1 MQISHVFFSVYLSQD
16 SHTDNLSAAT
26 ARGATVGSSSN
37 LLAVSLME
45 AAKLRLQHSGEF
57 SVIVLANL
65 LKVDRCVIRVLDA
78 TVEVAGIWV
87 SFRVQN
93 HSPVEVAV
101 RIPSNPALK
110 RTRMNRNVSHENVVE
125 RPTPENVVKVRGVV
139 GELEQIVVTP
149 NQFLAPIQPFQHLE
163 TASVDDNVTKVIN
176 AIFGP
181 HNPVPIV
188 NEGLGHFLRVIP
200 GAHLGSVIP
209 QKLADSGVA
218 KVRIRCDPSVCHTL
232 FSLVP
237 KTVKHVKQRDYYVG
251 LVVPV
256 NRR

>member
-16 SHTDNLSAAT
+16 SHTKSLSAAT

-37 LLAVSLME
+37 LRAVSLME

-65 LKVDRCVIRVLDA
+65 LKVNRCVIRVFDTA
-78 TVEVAGIWV
+78 VEVAGI
-87 SFRVQN
+87 SN
-93 HSPVEVAV
+93 HPPVKVTV
-101 RIPSNPALK
+101 CIPANPPFE
-110 RTRMNRNVSHENVVE
+110 RPGMNRDVSHEDVVK
-125 RPTPENVVKVRGVV
+125 RPTPEDVVKVRRVICQ
-139 GELEQIVVTP
+139 LKQIVVTP

-163 TASVDDNVTKVIN
+163 VASVDNNIAKVIDAIFRAHN
-176 AIFGP
+176 AI
-181 HNPVPIV
+181 PVIHQS
-188 NEGLGHFLRVIP
+188 LSHFLWVIP
-200 GAHLGSVIP
+200 GAYLGSVIP
-209 QKLADSGVA
+209 QKLADASVA
-218 KVRIRCDPSVCHTL
+218 EVSIRCDPSACHML

-237 KTVKHVKQRDYYVG
+237 EAVKHVKQRDYYVG